1 MVQGSRVDIV
11 HQALRR
17 AIVEQAL
24 EPGAKLPEDTI
35 GERFGVSRTIV
46 RRALERLAAE
56 ELVEMQP
63 NRGASVVAPTLEEAR
78 DLFEIRME
86 LEDVVVRRLCGRLT
100 PEQIERLEAAVA
112 GEHEAH
118 LQRRRDYIR
127 LSGEFHTILAEMT
140 ASPMLRRYLRQ
151 LVWRSA
157 LVLRLH
163 GRPDW
168 EDCNVH
174 EHHELLAALMAGDV
188 ERSRSLMAAHLR
200 AVLTRGLEGGRTRGE
215 PSLRDI
221 LAVYAAADTAG

>member
-1 MVQGSRVDIV
+1 MAQPSRVDIV

-63 NRGASVVAPTLEEAR
+63 NRGASVVAPTLQEAR

-100 PEQIERLEAAVA
+100 PTQIEHLQAAVA
-112 GEHEAH
+112 GEQEAH
-118 LQRRRDYIR
+118 MQRRRDYIR

-140 ASPMLRRYLRQ
+140 DSPLLRRYLRQ

-168 EDCNVH
+168 EDCNMH
-174 EHHELLAALMAGDV
+174 EHHELIAALAAGDV
-188 ERSRSLMAAHLR
+188 ERCRSLMAAHLR
-200 AVLTRGLEGGRTRGE
+200 AVLTRGLEGGHGRGE

-221 LAVYAAADTAG
+221 LAVYAAANMAR

>member
-1 MVQGSRVDIV
+1 MAQGSRVEIV

-24 EPGAKLPEDTI
+24 EPGAKLPEDAI

-100 PEQIERLEAAVA
+100 PAQIERLNAAVTR
-112 GEHEAH
+112 EEEAH
-118 LQRRRDYIR
+118 LQRRQDYIR
-127 LSGEFHTILAEMT
+127 LSGEFHAVLAEMT
-140 ASPMLRRYLRQ
+140 ESPMLRRYLRQ

-174 EHHELLAALMAGDV
+174 EHHELIAALIAGDV
-188 ERSRSLMAAHLR
+188 DRCRSLMAAHLR
-200 AVLTRGLEGGRTRGE
+200 AVLTRGLKGGGARSE
-215 PSLRDI
+215 PSLWDI
-221 LAVYAAADTAG
+221 LAVYAAPDMTR